1 MAAEGKS
8 MRWYTKLAY
17 GVGHFYN
24 DLCAAMWFTYLL
36 IFYDKALQFTGVTA
50 GAILLAGQ
58 LADGVAT
65 PLVGILCDMKFN
77 NKYIIRYGRRKM
89 WHVLGTVIVALCFPF
104 VFNPCVGCSDASETQ
119 QTIYFCFFSIVHNI
133 GWAFVQIAHLSLI
146 PDLTSEKKQRT
157 ELTSIRYG
165 FSVIANLGVYVMTF
179 FFLGTGGSSCE
190 PSNGN
195 STILNGN
202 NGSTILYTSTDTT
215 EDGCIEES
223 SVGPEDASK
232 FGAVALACTGIGVFM
247 HIIFQIVVR
256 EEPYET
262 TKDSQ
267 QKIDSSQCDPEKSPK
282 KTMKKLDWFK
292 ELPLYQVAVLYMCTR
307 LFVNLYQSYIVL
319 YVQSYL
325 HLPKVTVATIPFVM
339 YIAGFIGSTIMKY
352 INNKAGRKVT
362 FSLGCLVGLIACIW
376 LGLDQT
382 TPFRTWGV
390 YVVAAM
396 LGVGGSTLLITSLS
410 FTADLIGNNVEGSA
424 FVYGFMSLVDKV
436 SNGIIF
442 MVIQTIGDHPENQED
457 GSSYYR
463 LVMMYA
469 CGAPCL
475 LGILVILTLINRHV
489 GRNRDKCLINGI
501 ENPAIN
507 CNDTVM

>member
-1 MAAEGKS
+1 M
-8 MRWYTKLAY
+8 WYTKLAY

-36 IFYDKALQFTGVTA
+36 LFYDKVLGFSGVTA
-50 GAILLAGQ
+50 GVILLAGQ
-58 LADGVAT
+58 LADGIAT
-65 PLVGILCDMKFN
+65 PLVGLVCDWKFN

-89 WHVLGTVIVALCFPF
+89 WHVLGTVIVAFAFPF
-104 VFNPCVGCSDASETQ
+104 VFNPCVGCSDASEGL
-119 QTIYFCFFSIVHNI
+119 QTIYFCFFSIIHNV

-179 FFLGTGGSSCE
+179 FVLGTGESSCDK
-190 PSNGN
+190 PNDN
-195 STILNGN
+195 STLVDSNI
-202 NGSTILYTSTDTT
+202 STAEVYTYSLITT
-215 EDGCIEES
+215 EDNCIDS
-223 SVGPEDASK
+223 NIVGPDDANK
-232 FGAVALACTGIGVFM
+232 FGTVALACTGIGVFM
-247 HIIFQIVVR
+247 HILFQIGVQ
-256 EEPYET
+256 EQPYNTDE
-262 TKDSQ
+262 KLKKKADSESGAIGNQ
-267 QKIDSSQCDPEKSPK
+267 Q

-292 ELPLYQVAVLYMCTR
+292 ELELYQVAVLYMCTR
-307 LFVNLYQSYIVL
+307 LYVNLYQSYIVL
-319 YVQSYL
+319 YVQDYL
-325 HLPKVTVATIPFVM
+325 YLPKVTVETIPFVM
-339 YIAGFIGSTIMKY
+339 YIAGFVGSTVMEF
-352 INNKAGRKVT
+352 INNKIGRKVT

-376 LGLDQT
+376 LGLDEST
-382 TPFRTWGV
+382 AFRTWGV

-410 FTADLIGNNVEGSA
+410 FTADHIGDNIEGSA
-424 FVYGFMSLVDKV
+424 FVYGFMSVVDKI

-442 MVIQTIGDHPENQED
+442 MVIQTIGDQPENQAR

-463 LVMMYA
+463 QVMTYA

-489 GRNRDKCLINGI
+489 GYKRVSCLSEG
-501 ENPAIN
+501 
-507 CNDTVM
+507 C